1 MIENLR
7 AALHRRFVVDPHH
20 KAFQGRRV
28 VERGP
33 EGEEGEGISVLL
45 LYCKLKDIWA
55 K

>member
-20 KAFQGRRV
+20 KACQGRRV
-28 VERGP
+28 VERGA

-45 LYCKLKDIWA
+45 QAQRYLGKMKD
-55 K
+55 